1 MKSKGGLRKLFG
13 GRRQQSA
20 TTTTTTKSGIVSL
33 QDPVKLTNTDKVKKQ
48 QQQERKQHS
57 ATKKRW
63 FQKKETTRSADASSS
78 NSSSE
83 DVEILSDS
91 LVERQEDN
99 HNYHRGATQLL
110 QMHNHP
116 SKNYQNFEPIV
127 ETPAVV
133 GVRNTVSNPEQASSP
148 KQQQQQ
154 QHLSN
159 KNENNNHNI
168 LQEIPGPKKKTK
180 GNNNDDISCLDEQSL
195 KQIIKE
201 RDGFCRRVDKYDGSV
216 ITVEGQAAYE
226 IGNYLGGGVAG
237 VVYEGHRLL
246 PEYEY
251 PVREMMPTPKV
262 IETKSNQDFQKVHSL
277 LSCAPSCYMDNTI
290 PNNNEIESN
299 NNRNDYANEYQNHTA
314 DANLTMMIR
323 DNPSM
328 IRDDGSLLTMESFRN
343 TQSLLAND
351 DIALE
356 TVDDTIIV
364 DDLDGANRTRNMA
377 RAAINQ
383 NDFETASFTNTYLEE
398 TVAIKILNPVGFRT
412 LAPDVTNSAVVARKG
427 KACSSDILA
436 GKAPMTEE
444 HVWWLIN
451 PSSRNLR
458 TLQRYSIDTQTPR
471 GVEVDRGKPERGLR
485 ISLIAAYQDK
495 SGKIKE
501 LPLTRC
507 IEIWGHVP
515 FDATDAEFKEI
526 MDAIERINQGLPP
539 PEIPPGRVA
548 TATSS
553 EDLLHNAKPL
563 TTQRT

>member
-20 TTTTTTKSGIVSL
+20 TTSTTATTTSNKSGIVSL
-33 QDPVKLTNTDKVKKQ
+33 QNPVKLTNTDQVKKKQ
-48 QQQERKQHS
+48 QQQQQPS
-57 ATKKRW
+57 SKKRW
-63 FQKKETTRSADASSS
+63 FQKKETTHSADASSS
-78 NSSSE
+78 NSSE
-83 DVEILSDS
+83 DVEILPDRC
-91 LVERQEDN
+91 LVQQQHQQKDN
-99 HNYHRGATQLL
+99 NK
-110 QMHNHP
+110 

-127 ETPAVV
+127 EAPAVVV
-133 GVRNTVSNPEQASSP
+133 GVRHSLSNPEESSSP
-148 KQQQQQ
+148 N
-154 QHLSN
+154 N
-159 KNENNNHNI
+159 KNII
-168 LQEIPGPKKKTK
+168 LQEIPGPKKKTN
-180 GNNNDDISCLDEQSL
+180 GINNADDISCLDEQSL

-262 IETKSNQDFQKVHSL
+262 IETKNNNHQDFEKVHSL
-277 LSCAPSCYMDNTI
+277 LSCAPSCYVDNTI
-290 PNNNEIESN
+290 PNNNENEN
-299 NNRNDYANEYQNHTA
+299 KNDYANEYQSYA
-314 DANLTMMIR
+314 ANDGNNTIR
-323 DNPSM
+323 ENTSM

-356 TVDDTIIV
+356 AVDDSIIV
-364 DDLDGANRTRNMA
+364 DDVDGANRTRHMA
-377 RAAINQ
+377 RAAINH

-412 LAPDVTNSAVVARKG
+412 LAPDVTSSAVVARKG
-427 KACSSDILA
+427 KTCSSEILA

-485 ISLIAAYQDK
+485 ISLIAAFQDK

-553 EDLLHNAKPL
+553 EDLLHAPKPL
-563 TTQRT
+563 TAQRT